1 MIQHYG
7 NDFIDM
13 RAEVGLLTRNVKYR
27 GDPETSL
34 ANEYGATIFL
44 HSEGDDSLV
53 ARLEYIELT
62 DVGQA
67 FKVGRYAVH
76 FHMIGAV
83 HKSYC
88 KGFGTH
94 QGFNRAFTLHGTHYL
109 RLMLNVGFD
118 IKGHTIFIE
127 DAVEKKNYIY
137 KNLIM
142 KTKRSWSLLN
152 TDQTPA
158 CFWITN
164 PDNNFI
170 ENHAAGSDRYGYW
183 YDLQTH
189 AIGPHANT
197 NVCPENERVGEFK
210 DNHAHSCGRYG
221 LRIFHN
227 MIPRKFPCKGFSY
240 DHNNKTDP
248 FWKNPPITANFYRL
262 TSWKNGRNGAIAE
275 KVGDVRFHD
284 FKVADNKLAGIEFSL
299 TDAYGDNT
307 TRINNAL
314 IIGRTQNS
322 EPALVRSRPFG
333 IIGPRTE
340 NFRVD
345 HVRFFNWDWNNA
357 AALSSCSHCFH
368 PAATDSGARTIR
380 FSNLSF
386 DSTVTRIANY
396 QYPWRAIFLDEDG
409 TLTGKGPGSWA
420 TPYYH
425 HHNQTECEYNQQYYG
440 GVFCDNTVQV
450 RRVAFHN
457 TRPNG
462 LMTGMG
468 FRIIRYDDDIIAEH
482 GGNKTE
488 YLLNKTHYASMFF
501 KDKLDPANGWAV
513 PFVTGHKYKFHF
525 GATGLDY
532 EQLQIDASERWEE
545 TDKPIYLVHNWTDVR
560 MAIDF
565 RIGGSRGWLM
575 PNDSIAANQNDWQFG
590 QNVVYNE
597 TEIRE
602 THFVING
609 KNQSNPYRE

>member
-1 MIQHYG
+1 MIQWYG
-7 NDFIDM
+7 DDFIDM
-13 RAEVGLLTRNVKYR
+13 RAEVGLLTRNVKFR

-34 ANEYGATIFL
+34 ANQYGATIFL

-170 ENHAAGSDRYGYW
+170 ENHAGGSDRYGYW

-197 NVCPENERVGEFK
+197 NVCPENERVGVFR

-227 MIPRKFPCKGFSY
+227 MVPRKFPCKGFSY
-240 DHNNKTDP
+240 DPDYLAKNETDP
-248 FWKNPPITANFYRL
+248 YWQNPAITAHFYRL

-284 FKVADNKLAGIEFSL
+284 FKVADSKLAGIEFSL

-307 TRINNAL
+307 TRIDNAL
-314 IIGRTQNS
+314 IIGRTNNTDL
-322 EPALVRSRPFG
+322 ALQRSSPFG
-333 IIGPRTE
+333 IINPRTE

-345 HVRFFNWDWNNA
+345 NIKFFNFDFNSA

-386 DSTVTRIANY
+386 DSSVTRIANY
-396 QYPWRAIFLDEDG
+396 QYPFRAIFLDEDG

-420 TPYYH
+420 TPYH
-425 HHNQTECEYNQQYYG
+425 RHHNQTECEHNETYYG
-440 GVFCDNTVQV
+440 GITCDSTV
-450 RRVAFHN
+450 
-457 TRPNG
+457 
-462 LMTGMG
+462 
-468 FRIIRYDDDIIAEH
+468 
-482 GGNKTE
+482 
-488 YLLNKTHYASMFF
+488 
-501 KDKLDPANGWAV
+501 
-513 PFVTGHKYKFHF
+513 
-525 GATGLDY
+525 
-532 EQLQIDASERWEE
+532 
-545 TDKPIYLVHNWTDVR
+545 
-560 MAIDF
+560 
-565 RIGGSRGWLM
+565 
-575 PNDSIAANQNDWQFG
+575 
-590 QNVVYNE
+590 
-597 TEIRE
+597 
-602 THFVING
+602 
-609 KNQSNPYRE
+609 